1 MRKSIFLKLGIWG
14 LGIGDWGF
22 GPITN
27 PQSPIPN
34 PHIKNYF
41 TIFYQKLIKKI
52 VQNYKSMVKGIST
65 HQKLNKKIKVKNE

>member
-1 MRKSIFLKLGIWG
+1 MLSLDKVLFQNCL
-14 LGIGDWGF
+14 
-22 GPITN
+22 N
-27 PQSPIPN
+27 
-34 PHIKNYF
+34 IKNYF